1 MSEKWMKDLL
11 RSKGFSADVV
21 KAIDENVKRDSEE
34 KPVLGGGRDQYGNEV
49 SKKYDLLPETLA
61 LLISYDDKSLGAFLC
76 LLAAEDKSH

>member
-34 KPVLGGGRDQYGNEV
+34 KERLDREKALGLTLKMVNEM
-49 SKKYDLLPETLA
+49 LP
-61 LLISYDDKSLGAFLC
+61 SLRQAME
-76 LLAAEDKSH
+76 AEEKRRANMRTIIVPEDK